1 MTIAD
6 GDQSGRAMLPLKLRG
21 AKKDG
26 ELAGSV
32 ANTVA
37 GGPLG
42 AVQDSDSYGLRRR
55 GVTGDQ
61 TGASNGRAGEKRTKE
76 P

>member
-6 GDQSGRAMLPLKLRG
+6 GDEAGCTMFPLKMGG
-21 AKKDG
+21 AEKNG

-42 AVQDSDSYGLRRR
+42 AVQNSDPNGLRRC

-61 TGASNGRAGEKRTKE
+61 TDAGNGRAGEKRTKE